1 MASTLLPPRI
11 YIMCESISSL
21 QGREDAK
28 PVSYHS
34 SIKTAKKLLAWLHNF
49 CPVRKHS
56 SDGFEQAVI
65 LYGQH
70 RTEAGL
76 SNSLRRTTG
85 PQAAQNLRKVPP
97 QLDETSNDMMVTV
110 NTFKAGWLKITE
122 PRKLTHRGKGMCW
135 AATFGGNTGTH
146 Q

>member
-1 MASTLLPPRI
+1 MTSTFLPSRI
-11 YIMCESISSL
+11 YIMCESLSSL
-21 QGREDAK
+21 QGRQDVK
-28 PVSYHS
+28 PASCHS
-34 SIKTAKKLLAWLHNF
+34 SIKTAKKSLAWFHNF

-56 SDGFEQAVI
+56 SDGFEQAVT

-70 RTEAGL
+70 CTDVGL
-76 SNSLRRTTG
+76 SNSLKRTTG

-97 QLDETSNDMMVTV
+97 QLDETSNDMIVTV

-122 PRKLTHRGKGMCW
+122 PGKLTHRGKWMCW
-135 AATFGGNTGTH
+135 AATFGGNIGTH